1 MRPSRF
7 RPALTASLR
16 RQKLNGFFIA
26 IVSPVWRGWTIH
38 GCRSTA
44 APLQTSRPRG
54 TRPGNLAPTRDR
66 MRAFRSPRHH
76 KFPQDLGF
84 RDSNSRYRPPC
95 LLHGLRFHVRKG
107 YAAWISAKSAHNGC
121 KGNAANCK
129 KNPATFSTGAAVA
142 QRRNRLA
149 TRSVPARPRSDLID
163 HACIVQLADRREN
176 CND

>member
-7 RPALTASLR
+7 RPVLTASLR

-26 IVSPVWRGWTIH
+26 IASPVWRGRTIH

-54 TRPGNLAPTRDR
+54 TRLGNLAPTRDR

-84 RDSNSRYRPPC
+84 RDSNSRYRSPC
-95 LLHGLRFHVRKG
+95 LLHGLRSQVRKVTQPKFPQ
-107 YAAWISAKSAHNGC
+107 IRPQRLQRQCRKL
-121 KGNAANCK
+121 
-129 KNPATFSTGAAVA
+129 PASHCL
-142 QRRNRLA
+142 Q
-149 TRSVPARPRSDLID
+149 PRSAALEIMRSRPIRCGRWS
-163 HACIVQLADRREN
+163 ASVG
-176 CND
+176 

>member
-26 IVSPVWRGWTIH
+26 IVSPVWRGRTIH

-44 APLQTSRPRG
+44 APLQTSRPRS

-76 KFPQDLGF
+76 KLPQDLGF
-84 RDSNSRYRPPC
+84 VTQIRVIV
-95 LLHGLRFHVRKG
+95 H
-107 YAAWISAKSAHNGC
+107 
-121 KGNAANCK
+121 
-129 KNPATFSTGAAVA
+129 
-142 QRRNRLA
+142 LA
-149 TRSVPARPRSDLID
+149 SCMDFVPRSEKVTQPGVPQIGRQRLQRQCRKLPTGERLFTASLRSFPIGGS
-163 HACIVQLADRREN
+163 AFAADPLRTLVRL
-176 CND
+176 CRVVHCR

>member
-26 IVSPVWRGWTIH
+26 IASPVWRGRTIH

-54 TRPGNLAPTRDR
+54 TRLGNLAPTRDR

-95 LLHGLRFHVRKG
+95 LLHGLRSQVRKS
-107 YAAWISAKSAHNGC
+107 YAAWISANRPTTVAKAMPQI
-121 KGNAANCK
+121 AYRR
-129 KNPATFSTGAAVA
+129 AAVYSLA
-142 QRRNRLA
+142 PQLSYRR
-149 TRSVPARPRSDLID
+149 
-163 HACIVQLADRREN
+163 
-176 CND
+176 

>member
-26 IVSPVWRGWTIH
+26 IASPVWRRRTIH
-38 GCRSTA
+38 GYRSTA

-54 TRPGNLAPTRDR
+54 TRLGNLAPTRDR

-95 LLHGLRFHVRKG
+95 LLPGTSFQGPKKLRSLHFR
-107 YAAWISAKSAHNGC
+107 KSAHNGC
-121 KGNAANCK
+121 KGNAANCLQASHCLQ
-129 KNPATFSTGAAVA
+129 PRSAAFLYEIMRSQPIRCGRCCAAVG
-142 QRRNRLA
+142 
-149 TRSVPARPRSDLID
+149 
-163 HACIVQLADRREN
+163 
-176 CND
+176 

>member
-54 TRPGNLAPTRDR
+54 TRLGILAPTRDR

-76 KFPQDLGF
+76 KFPQDPGF
-84 RDSNSRYRPPC
+84 RDSNSRYRPLC
-95 LLHGLRFHVRKG
+95 LLYGL
-107 YAAWISAKSAHNGC
+107 
-121 KGNAANCK
+121 
-129 KNPATFSTGAAVA
+129 
-142 QRRNRLA
+142 
-149 TRSVPARPRSDLID
+149 RPRSEKVTQPRFPQIRRQRLQRQCPKLPTGEPLFTASLRTFPIGGS
-163 HACIVQLADRREN
+163 AFAADPRGLGVAGRLP
-176 CND
+176 

>member
-26 IVSPVWRGWTIH
+26 IVSPVWRGRTIH
-38 GCRSTA
+38 GGRSTA

-54 TRPGNLAPTRDR
+54 TRLGNLAPTRDR

-95 LLHGLRFHVRKG
+95 LLHGLRSQVRKS
-107 YAAWISAKSAHNGC
+107 YAAWISANRPTTVAKAMPQI
-121 KGNAANCK
+121 AYRR
-129 KNPATFSTGAAVA
+129 ATVDS
-142 QRRNRLA
+142 LA
-149 TRSVPARPRSDLID
+149 P
-163 HACIVQLADRREN
+163 QLSDRR
-176 CND
+176 